1 MHRELK
7 ELLHD
12 AHGETT
18 KVVAMFLDVRGFTSF
33 AGLAE
38 SPDAADF
45 LKSAYTKMIDR
56 HFADADY
63 FKLTGDGLMVIYGF
77 TDADTLKAA
86 LRDCV
91 DKSLALVDEFPEIT
105 KDDPMINFKV
115 PTNLGV
121 GIARGGATVLK
132 SGGKVLDY
140 TGRPLNLAARLMDF
154 ARPSGVVLA
163 GNAGVELLAAET
175 QKRFSPDAVYIDGI
189 AEETPVDVFFLA
201 DRTVIPDHR
210 KVAIAAPVRVTDPT
224 QEVPLSVLQE
234 RGPSFQQLLTREPA
248 KQDDLVL
255 HYAYPKTRADGTQHP
270 TMKLNPSVPVS
281 AVRKLNNWYAQ
292 IDFISIVKA
301 IEKNGGKPDW
311 PVQLTLEYSAR
322 TTASPG

>member
-1 MHRELK
+1 MHRDLK
-7 ELLHD
+7 QLLHD
-12 AHGETT
+12 SHGETQ

-77 TDADTLKAA
+77 TEAKTLQAA

-91 DKSLALVDEFPEIT
+91 GKSLALVDEFPEIT

-132 SGGKVLDY
+132 SGDKVLDY

-154 ARPSGVVLA
+154 ARPSGVVVA
-163 GNAGVELLAAET
+163 GNAGVELLADET
-175 QKRFSPDAVYIDGI
+175 QKRFCPDAVYVDGI
-189 AEETPVDVFFLA
+189 AEETPLEIFFLA
-201 DRTVIPDHR
+201 DRTLIPDHR
-210 KVAIAAPVRVTDPT
+210 KLPIAAPVRVTDPT
-224 QEVPLSVLQE
+224 ETVTLSAIKE
-234 RGPSFQQLLTREPA
+234 RGESFNQLLTREPA
-248 KQDDLVL
+248 KQDDIVL
-255 HYAYPKTRADGTQHP
+255 HYAYPKVKSDGTRHP
-270 TMKLNPSVPVS
+270 TMRWTPTAAVSV
-281 AVRKLNNWYAQ
+281 VRKLNNWHAQ
-292 IDFISIVKA
+292 INFVSIVKKM
-301 IEKNGGKPDW
+301 EKAGVKPDW

-322 TTASPG
+322 TTASPT